1 MVYFFKKIKNGKLCW
16 YLGES
21 KRIDGKVRRIW
32 QKYLGTAEKVA
43 DRLKNGI
50 APQEIDVLEFG
61 LVAALL
67 DLSKELGFTNLV
79 DKAIPKREQGL
90 SYGDHLLLTIINRID
105 NPQSKN
111 KFGEWF
117 DSTILKRI
125 YPVRKDYLSSQNF
138 WNHWN
143 NIGEKQ
149 IEEIQELLLEKIIT
163 LCDISEIYFDPTN
176 FTTYI
181 QEHKEQKLMR
191 FGHAKDGRKGLRQ
204 VNLSLLVTKKE
215 GIPLWHHTYDGNI
228 NDVTEFKEFVV
239 AIIKR
244 VSFFSK
250 KCKKITLIFDKG
262 NNSQNNIKK
271 VSNKLSFFI
280 VGSLK
285 PSQFPELFDIQ
296 MKEFNEED
304 LTATGKKVFCT
315 SRVMYVYDGK
325 KKVVVTYSDELAYK
339 NKIRVEKAI
348 NKALNR
354 LKNLQGRVNNTKL
367 SRDELLIKAHDIADK
382 QYIKG
387 LINYDVKEGL
397 DGFYLHFK
405 ENKRAYDKLSRR
417 FGKNI
422 LFTDDL
428 SLKTTEIV
436 KIYHNKNIIEE
447 QIKNLKDK
455 HVISFTPMWCWTDQM
470 IRVHAFTCVIALLF
484 LRLLLKKATD
494 ANTQLSQQEVIEQLQ
509 KIKLTLLKMPE
520 SDKLHTKITRLN
532 SSQSKLT
539 NLFNLKDYV

>member
-1 MVYFFKKIKNGKLCW
+1 MVYLFKKIKNGKLCW

-32 QKYLGTAEKVA
+32 QKYLGTADKVA
-43 DRLKNGI
+43 DRLKNG
-50 APQEIDVLEFG
+50 AVPQEIDVLEFG

-67 DLSKELGFTNLV
+67 DLSNDMSFTNLV
-79 DKAIPKREQGL
+79 DQVIPKREQGL
-90 SYGDHLLLTIINRID
+90 SYGEHLLLTLINRID
-105 NPQSKN
+105 NPASKN
-111 KFGEWF
+111 KLGDWF
-117 DSTILKRI
+117 NSTILRRI
-125 YPVRKDYLSSQNF
+125 YPVKKDYLSSQNF

-143 NIGEKQ
+143 SISEEH
-149 IEEIQELLLEKIIT
+149 IEQVQEFLLEKIIT
-163 LCDISEIYFDPTN
+163 MCDISELYFDPTN

-181 QEHKEQKLMR
+181 QEHKNQKIMQ
-191 FGHAKDGRKGLRQ
+191 FGHAKDGRKGFRQ

-215 GIPLWHHTYDGNI
+215 GIPLWHHTYEGNL
-228 NDVTEFKEFVV
+228 NDVTEFKEFTQSM
-239 AIIKR
+239 IKR

-250 KCKKITLIFDKG
+250 KCRKITLVFDKG

-285 PSQFPELFDIQ
+285 PSQFPELFDIPI
-296 MKEFNEED
+296 KEFNEEY

-315 SRVMYVYDGK
+315 SKIMNVYDGK
-325 KKVVVTYSDELAYK
+325 KRVVVTYSNELAYI

-348 NKALNR
+348 TKALNK
-354 LKNLQGRVNNTKL
+354 LKNLQGRLKNTKL
-367 SRDELLIKAHDIADK
+367 SRDELLIKVHDIADK

-387 LINYDVKEGL
+387 LINCSIKEGL
-397 DGFYLHFK
+397 NGLSLNFE
-405 ENKRAYDKLSRR
+405 ENKEYYKELAKR

-422 LFTDDL
+422 LFSDDI

-436 KIYHNKNIIEE
+436 KIYNNKSIVEE

-455 HVISFTPMWCWTDQM
+455 HVISFTPMWCWTDKM

-484 LRLLLKKATD
+484 LRLLVKKATD
-494 ANTQLSQQEVIEQLQ
+494 ANTKLSQQEVIEQLQ
-509 KIKLTLLKMPE
+509 KIKLTLLKTPE

-532 SSQSKLT
+532 SSQSDLT
-539 NLFNLKDYV
+539 KLFNLRDYV